1 MPRIGHKVSLEK
13 YVDTPLQSA
22 VAAAAGYAEAYRL
35 VPVDTGRLRAS
46 IRVKIDDDG
55 FELSADT
62 PYAAFVEYG
71 TIRQRAQPYLR
82 PGFDAALRVLEAT
95 YGGTIRTS
103 EV

>member
-1 MPRIGHKVSLEK
+1 MPKIGHRVSLDK
-13 YVDTPLQSA
+13 YADTPLQVA
-22 VAAAAGYAEAYRL
+22 AAAAAGYTEAYRI

-46 IRVKIDDDG
+46 IRVETSDDG

-71 TIRQRAQPYLR
+71 TVRQRAQPYLR

-95 YGGTIRTS
+95 YGGAIRTS